1 MELSTKLLLA
11 GKVEWDKK
19 NKAIMKKKWKTD
31 QWDEAH
37 GDSLIENVS
46 SVSIKSDQ
54 RFWLTLIKTN
64 LWTTNPQL
72 LAHAHDGE

>member
-11 GKVEWDKK
+11 GKVEWDK
-19 NKAIMKKKWKTD
+19 NKAIMKKKGKT
-31 QWDEAH
+31 EAH

-64 LWTTNPQL
+64 LWTKNPQL